1 MSHVTAHWHKP
12 HRMLYCLY
20 IIPAVHLCLCTFCN
34 AEHVLSLVCVCLTV
48 CSYSCPRLP
57 PGWHEQITESTRRET
72 KKKPINPAPY
82 KCVQNAF
89 QWNTYPYEHLIG
101 LNDFGIGQ
109 VRSDYLPPG
118 RSAIANVPKPEYSI
132 IISQRYYILYESIFP
147 FGICVAICYIH
158 IYHTDRPYSVIHSI
172 TAIPFDARSTTA
184 ANFCIQI
191 RRTQAHLYIYLV
203 YLL

>member
-1 MSHVTAHWHKP
+1 MQS
-12 HRMLYCLY
+12 MYYCLY
-20 IIPAVHLCLCTFCN
+20 
-34 AEHVLSLVCVCLTV
+34 VCVWRCVAIVARGSHPVDTNKSLNQ
-48 CSYSCPRLP
+48 LE
-57 PGWHEQITESTRRET
+57 GKQ

-158 IYHTDRPYSVIHSI
+158 IYHTDRPSSVIHSI